1 MEKHRGE
8 TRRSAAKN
16 NEGFIARTSSFFYIN
31 LFFLCI
37 CTAVIIISA
46 YCYRATPIRS
56 EKTNLLITCALFCSL
71 TLSVLI
77 ELFIKSSG
85 YILKIDAKGIT
96 IMTGSI
102 FRIFKI
108 RKWYVSIPWEN
119 IYAVFSLNIKQ
130 PIGTTQFIMPVTNTY
145 LYIIPCKD
153 ASKSFKKKYCI
164 SFQLFPDE
172 IQIDLEHEIEKYKPE
187 YFKHISD
194 EEPYIFKFENE
205 RKDSNLEKKLN
216 SLKRQTYFF
225 NNPVIWMIIIVI
237 FIASRHAL
245 INYLERNNTYFYQK
259 SNPVYAVKFEKP
271 EGWKRQQDQNR
282 SDTTAGNYYIE
293 SAIYD
298 DILGRKSSSVSIC
311 SGYDYRSPI
320 DGQLIETVKNLKL
333 NEWGQREYKS
343 DDKSKPVDIYRYKVI
358 GESKKYLSKNITIKR
373 NDYLKLFNSKT
384 IDEDNSEDS
393 RKYLQLITYIYVT
406 CDSSE
411 FYISVETGSGK
422 LNFTELVEDSKDY
435 QKLLKWHND
444 ITSEFLDS
452 IVVKKGS
459 EF

>member
-1 MEKHRGE
+1 MEKHRGK
-8 TRRSAAKN
+8 TRRSDAKT
-16 NEGFIARTSSFFYIN
+16 NEGFIARTSSFFYID
-31 LFFLCI
+31 LFLLCI
-37 CTAVIIISA
+37 CTAVLIISA
-46 YCYRATPIRS
+46 YLYRATPVRS
-56 EKTNLLITCALFCSL
+56 ENTNLLITCALFCSL
-71 TLSVLI
+71 ALYLVI

-102 FRIFKI
+102 FKIFRI

-130 PIGTTQFIMPVTNTY
+130 PIGTAQFIMPVTYSY
-145 LYIIPCKD
+145 LYIIPRKD
-153 ASKSFKKKYCI
+153 ASKLFKKKYCI
-164 SFQLFPDE
+164 PFQLFPDE

-187 YFKHISD
+187 FFKHISD
-194 EEPYIFKFENE
+194 EDPYIFKFENE

-225 NNPVIWMIIIVI
+225 NSPVIWMIIIVI

-245 INYLERNNTYFYQK
+245 INYFERNNTYFYQK

-271 EGWKRQQDQNR
+271 EGWKRQQGQNR

-320 DGQLIETVKNLKL
+320 DGQLIETVENLKL

-358 GESKKYLSKNITIKR
+358 GESQKKLSKNITLKR
-373 NDYLKLFNSKT
+373 NDYLELFNSKT

-393 RKYLQLITYIYVT
+393 RKYLQLITYIYIT
-406 CDSSE
+406 CGSSE

-459 EF
+459 EL

>member
-1 MEKHRGE
+1 MEKHRGK
-8 TRRSAAKN
+8 TRRSDAKT
-16 NEGFIARTSSFFYIN
+16 NEGFIARTSSFFYID

-37 CTAVIIISA
+37 CTAVLIISA
-46 YCYRATPIRS
+46 YVYRATPIRS

-71 TLSVLI
+71 ALYLVI

-102 FRIFKI
+102 FKIFRI

-130 PIGTTQFIMPVTNTY
+130 PIGTAQFIMPVTNSY
-145 LYIIPCKD
+145 LYIIPRKD
-153 ASKSFKKKYCI
+153 ASKLFKKRYCI

-172 IQIDLEHEIEKYKPE
+172 IQRDLEHEIEKYKPE
-187 YFKHISD
+187 FFKHISD
-194 EEPYIFKFENE
+194 EDPYIFKFENE

-259 SNPVYAVKFEKP
+259 SNPVYAVKFVKP
-271 EGWKRQQDQNR
+271 EGWKRQQGQNR

-298 DILGRKSSSVSIC
+298 DILGKKNSSVSIC

-343 DDKSKPVDIYRYKVI
+343 DDKSKYVDIYRYKVI
-358 GESKKYLSKNITIKR
+358 GESKKYLSKNITLKR

-393 RKYLQLITYIYVT
+393 RKYLQLITYIYIT
-406 CDSSE
+406 CGSSE

-444 ITSEFLDS
+444 IIAKFLDS

-459 EF
+459 EL

>member
-1 MEKHRGE
+1 MEKHRGK
-8 TRRSAAKN
+8 TRRSDAKT
-16 NEGFIARTSSFFYIN
+16 NEGFIARTSSFFYID

-37 CTAVIIISA
+37 CTAVLIISA
-46 YCYRATPIRS
+46 YVYRATPIRS

-71 TLSVLI
+71 ALYLVI

-102 FRIFKI
+102 FKIFRI

-130 PIGTTQFIMPVTNTY
+130 PIGTAQFIMPVTYSY
-145 LYIIPCKD
+145 LYIIPRKD
-153 ASKSFKKKYCI
+153 ASKLFKKKYCI
-164 SFQLFPDE
+164 PFQLFPDE

-187 YFKHISD
+187 FFKHISD
-194 EEPYIFKFENE
+194 EDPYIFKFENE

-225 NNPVIWMIIIVI
+225 NSPVIWMIIIVI

-245 INYLERNNTYFYQK
+245 INYMERNNTYFYQK

-271 EGWKRQQDQNR
+271 EGWKRQQGQNR

-320 DGQLIETVKNLKL
+320 DGQLIETVENLKL

-358 GESKKYLSKNITIKR
+358 GESQKKLSKNITLKR
-373 NDYLKLFNSKT
+373 NDYLELFNSKT

-393 RKYLQLITYIYVT
+393 RKYLQLITYIYIT
-406 CDSSE
+406 CGSSE

-459 EF
+459 EL

>member
-1 MEKHRGE
+1 MEKQRGK
-8 TRRSAAKN
+8 TRISDAKN

-46 YCYRATPIRS
+46 YFYRATPIRS

-71 TLSVLI
+71 TLYVLI
-77 ELFIKSSG
+77 ESFIKSSG

-102 FRIFKI
+102 FKIFRI

-130 PIGTTQFIMPVTNTY
+130 PIGTAQFIMPVTNSY
-145 LYIIPCKD
+145 LYIIPRKD
-153 ASKSFKKKYCI
+153 ASKLFKKRYCI
-164 SFQLFPDE
+164 PFQLFPDE

-187 YFKHISD
+187 FFKHISD
-194 EEPYIFKFENE
+194 EDPYIFKFENE

-216 SLKRQTYFF
+216 SLKKTDLFF
-225 NNPVIWMIIIVI
+225 NSPVIWMIIIVI

-444 ITSEFLDS
+444 ITSKFLDS
-452 IVVKKGS
+452 IVVKK
-459 EF
+459 

>member
-1 MEKHRGE
+1 MEKHRGK
-8 TRRSAAKN
+8 TRRSDAKN

-37 CTAVIIISA
+37 CTAVLIISA
-46 YCYRATPIRS
+46 YFYRATPIRS

-71 TLSVLI
+71 TLYVLI
-77 ELFIKSSG
+77 ESFIKSSG

-102 FRIFKI
+102 FKIFRI

-130 PIGTTQFIMPVTNTY
+130 PIGTAQFIMPVTNSY

-153 ASKSFKKKYCI
+153 ASKLFKKKYCI
-164 SFQLFPDE
+164 PFQLFPDE

-187 YFKHISD
+187 FFKHISD
-194 EEPYIFKFENE
+194 EDPYIFKFENE

-237 FIASRHAL
+237 FIGSRHAL

-259 SNPVYAVKFEKP
+259 SNPVYAVKLEKP
-271 EGWKRQQDQNR
+271 EGWKRQQGQNR

-293 SAIYD
+293 SASYD

-320 DGQLIETVKNLKL
+320 DGELIETVKNLKL

-343 DDKSKPVDIYRYKVI
+343 DDKSKPVDTYRYKLI
-358 GESKKYLSKNITIKR
+358 GASQKKLSKNITLKR
-373 NDYLKLFNSKT
+373 NDYLKLFNSKI

-422 LNFTELVEDSKDY
+422 LNFTELVEDSKEY

-444 ITSEFLDS
+444 ITAEFLDS

-459 EF
+459 EL

>member
-1 MEKHRGE
+1 MEKHRGK
-8 TRRSAAKN
+8 TRRSDAKT
-16 NEGFIARTSSFFYIN
+16 NEGFIARTSSFFYID

-37 CTAVIIISA
+37 CTAVLIISA
-46 YCYRATPIRS
+46 YVYRATPIRS

-71 TLSVLI
+71 ALYLVI
-77 ELFIKSSG
+77 ELFIKSYG

-102 FRIFKI
+102 FKIFRI

-130 PIGTTQFIMPVTNTY
+130 PIGTAQFIMPVTYSY
-145 LYIIPCKD
+145 LYIIPRKD
-153 ASKSFKKKYCI
+153 ASKLFKKKYCI
-164 SFQLFPDE
+164 PFQLFPDE

-187 YFKHISD
+187 FFKHISD
-194 EEPYIFKFENE
+194 EDPYIFKFENE

-225 NNPVIWMIIIVI
+225 NSPVIWMIIIVI

-271 EGWKRQQDQNR
+271 EGWKRQQGQNR

-320 DGQLIETVKNLKL
+320 DGQLIETVENLKL

-358 GESKKYLSKNITIKR
+358 GESQKNSAKILLLKETTIS
-373 NDYLKLFNSKT
+373 NC
-384 IDEDNSEDS
+384 
-393 RKYLQLITYIYVT
+393 LI
-406 CDSSE
+406 
-411 FYISVETGSGK
+411 
-422 LNFTELVEDSKDY
+422 
-435 QKLLKWHND
+435 QKLSMKIIAKIHG
-444 ITSEFLDS
+444 S
-452 IVVKKGS
+452 IYNL
-459 EF
+459 

>member
-1 MEKHRGE
+1 MEKHRGK
-8 TRRSAAKN
+8 TRRSDAKN

-46 YCYRATPIRS
+46 YFYRATPIRS

-71 TLSVLI
+71 TLYVLI
-77 ELFIKSSG
+77 ESFIKSSG

-130 PIGTTQFIMPVTNTY
+130 PIGTAQFIMPVTNTY

-187 YFKHISD
+187 FFKHISD
-194 EEPYIFKFENE
+194 EDPYIFKFENE

-259 SNPVYAVKFEKP
+259 SNPVYAVKLEKP

-282 SDTTAGNYYIE
+282 SDTIRQ
-293 SAIYD
+293 S
-298 DILGRKSSSVSIC
+298 LSIF
-311 SGYDYRSPI
+311 I
-320 DGQLIETVKNLKL
+320 DTK
-333 NEWGQREYKS
+333 
-343 DDKSKPVDIYRYKVI
+343 
-358 GESKKYLSKNITIKR
+358 
-373 NDYLKLFNSKT
+373 
-384 IDEDNSEDS
+384 
-393 RKYLQLITYIYVT
+393 
-406 CDSSE
+406 
-411 FYISVETGSGK
+411 
-422 LNFTELVEDSKDY
+422 
-435 QKLLKWHND
+435 
-444 ITSEFLDS
+444 
-452 IVVKKGS
+452 
-459 EF
+459 

>member
-1 MEKHRGE
+1 MEKQRGK
-8 TRRSAAKN
+8 TRRTDAKN

-46 YCYRATPIRS
+46 YFYRATPIRS

-71 TLSVLI
+71 TLYVLI
-77 ELFIKSSG
+77 ESFIKSSG

-102 FRIFKI
+102 FKIFRI

-130 PIGTTQFIMPVTNTY
+130 PIGTAQFIMPVTNSY
-145 LYIIPCKD
+145 LYIIPRKD
-153 ASKSFKKKYCI
+153 ASKLFKKRYCI

-172 IQIDLEHEIEKYKPE
+172 IQRDLEHEIEKYKPE
-187 YFKHISD
+187 FFKHISD
-194 EEPYIFKFENE
+194 EDPYIFKFENE

-225 NNPVIWMIIIVI
+225 NNPVIWIIIIVI

-259 SNPVYAVKFEKP
+259 SNPVYAVKLEKP
-271 EGWKRQQDQNR
+271 EGWKRQQGQNR

-298 DILGRKSSSVSIC
+298 DILGKKNSSVSIC

-343 DDKSKPVDIYRYKVI
+343 DDKSKSVDIYRYKVI
-358 GESKKYLSKNITIKR
+358 GESQNKLSKNITLKR

-393 RKYLQLITYIYVT
+393 RKYLQLITYIYIT
-406 CDSSE
+406 CGSSE

-459 EF
+459 EL

>member
-1 MEKHRGE
+1 MEKHRGK
-8 TRRSAAKN
+8 TRRTDAKN

-37 CTAVIIISA
+37 CTAVLIISA

-56 EKTNLLITCALFCSL
+56 EKTNLLITCVLFCSL
-71 TLSVLI
+71 TLYVLI
-77 ELFIKSSG
+77 ESFIKSSG

-102 FRIFKI
+102 FKIFRI
-108 RKWYVSIPWEN
+108 RKWYVQIPWEN
-119 IYAVFSLNIKQ
+119 IYAVFGLNIKQ
-130 PIGTTQFIMPVTNTY
+130 PIGTAQFIMPVTNSY
-145 LYIIPCKD
+145 LYIIPRKD
-153 ASKSFKKKYCI
+153 ASKLFKKRYCI

-187 YFKHISD
+187 FFKHISD
-194 EEPYIFKFENE
+194 EDPYIFKFENE

-225 NNPVIWMIIIVI
+225 NNPVIWIIIIVI

-259 SNPVYAVKFEKP
+259 SNPVYAVKLEKP
-271 EGWKRQQDQNR
+271 EGWKRQQGQDR

-298 DILGRKSSSVSIC
+298 DILGRKNSSVSIC

-343 DDKSKPVDIYRYKVI
+343 DDKSKSVDIYRYKVI
-358 GESKKYLSKNITIKR
+358 GESQKKLSKNITLKR

-393 RKYLQLITYIYVT
+393 RKYLQLITYIYIT
-406 CDSSE
+406 CGSSE

-459 EF
+459 EL

>member
-1 MEKHRGE
+1 MEKHRGK
-8 TRRSAAKN
+8 TIRLDAKN
-16 NEGFIARTSSFFYIN
+16 NGGFIARTSSFFYIN

-37 CTAVIIISA
+37 CTAVLIISA

-56 EKTNLLITCALFCSL
+56 EKTIHVITCVLFCSL
-71 TLSVLI
+71 TLYMVI

-102 FRIFKI
+102 LKFFRI

-119 IYAVFSLNIKQ
+119 IYAVFSLNIKL
-130 PIGTTQFIMPVTNTY
+130 PIGTAQFIMPVTNSY
-145 LYIIPCKD
+145 LYIIPRKD

-164 SFQLFPDE
+164 PFQLFPEE

-187 YFKHISD
+187 FFKHISD
-194 EEPYIFKFENE
+194 EDPYIFKFENE

-225 NNPVIWMIIIVI
+225 NSPVIWMIIILI

-245 INYLERNNTYFYQK
+245 INYMERNNTYFYQK

-271 EGWKRQQDQNR
+271 EGWKRQQAQDR

-298 DILGRKSSSVSIC
+298 DILGRKNSSVSIC

-343 DDKSKPVDIYRYKVI
+343 DDKSKPVDTYRYKLI
-358 GESKKYLSKNITIKR
+358 GASQKKLSKNITIKR
-373 NDYLKLFNSKT
+373 NDYLELFNSKT

-422 LNFTELVEDSKDY
+422 WKFPEPFYDSKEY

-444 ITSEFLDS
+444 ITAEFLDS

-459 EF
+459 EL

>member
-1 MEKHRGE
+1 MEKHRGK
-8 TRRSAAKN
+8 TRRSDAKT
-16 NEGFIARTSSFFYIN
+16 NEGFIARTSSFFYID

-37 CTAVIIISA
+37 CTAVLIISA
-46 YCYRATPIRS
+46 YVYRATPIRS

-71 TLSVLI
+71 ALYLVI
-77 ELFIKSSG
+77 ELFIKSYG

-102 FRIFKI
+102 FKIFRI

-130 PIGTTQFIMPVTNTY
+130 PIGTAQFIMPVTYSY
-145 LYIIPCKD
+145 LYIIPRKD
-153 ASKSFKKKYCI
+153 ASKLFKKKYCI
-164 SFQLFPDE
+164 PFQLFPDE

-187 YFKHISD
+187 FFKHISD
-194 EEPYIFKFENE
+194 EDPYIFKFENE

-225 NNPVIWMIIIVI
+225 NSPVIWMIIIVI

-271 EGWKRQQDQNR
+271 EGWKRQQGQNR

-320 DGQLIETVKNLKL
+320 DGQLIETVENLKL

-358 GESKKYLSKNITIKR
+358 GESQKKLSKNITLKR
-373 NDYLKLFNSKT
+373 NDYLELFNSKT

-393 RKYLQLITYIYVT
+393 RKYLQLITYIYIT
-406 CDSSE
+406 CGSSE

-459 EF
+459 EL

>member
-1 MEKHRGE
+1 
-8 TRRSAAKN
+8 
-16 NEGFIARTSSFFYIN
+16 
-31 LFFLCI
+31 
-37 CTAVIIISA
+37 
-46 YCYRATPIRS
+46 
-56 EKTNLLITCALFCSL
+56 
-71 TLSVLI
+71 
-77 ELFIKSSG
+77 
-85 YILKIDAKGIT
+85 
-96 IMTGSI
+96 MTGSI
-102 FRIFKI
+102 FRIFRI

-130 PIGTTQFIMPVTNTY
+130 PIGTAQFIMPVTNTY

-187 YFKHISD
+187 FFKYISD
-194 EEPYIFKFENE
+194 EDPYIFKFENE

-216 SLKRQTYFF
+216 SFKRQTYFF

-271 EGWKRQQDQNR
+271 EGWKRQQGQDR

-298 DILGRKSSSVSIC
+298 DILGRKNSSVSIC

-320 DGQLIETVKNLKL
+320 DGELIETVENLKL

-358 GESKKYLSKNITIKR
+358 GESQKKLSKNITIKR

-393 RKYLQLITYIYVT
+393 RKYLQLITYIYIT
-406 CDSSE
+406 CGSSE

-422 LNFTELVEDSKDY
+422 WNFPEPFDDSKEY

-444 ITSEFLDS
+444 ITSKFLDS

-459 EF
+459 EL

>member
-1 MEKHRGE
+1 MQ
-8 TRRSAAKN
+8 
-16 NEGFIARTSSFFYIN
+16 SF
-31 LFFLCI
+31 
-37 CTAVIIISA
+37 
-46 YCYRATPIRS
+46 R
-56 EKTNLLITCALFCSL
+56 
-71 TLSVLI
+71 
-77 ELFIKSSG
+77 
-85 YILKIDAKGIT
+85 
-96 IMTGSI
+96 
-102 FRIFKI
+102 I
-108 RKWYVSIPWEN
+108 RKWYVSIPWED
-119 IYAVFSLNIKQ
+119 IYAVFGLNIKQ
-130 PIGTTQFIMPVTNTY
+130 PIGTAQFIMPVTNSY
-145 LYIIPCKD
+145 LYIIPRKD
-153 ASKSFKKKYCI
+153 ASKLFKKRYCI

-172 IQIDLEHEIEKYKPE
+172 IQRDLEHEIEKYKPE
-187 YFKHISD
+187 FFKHISD
-194 EEPYIFKFENE
+194 EDPYIFKFENE

-225 NNPVIWMIIIVI
+225 NNPVIWIIIIVI

-259 SNPVYAVKFEKP
+259 SNPVYAIKLEKP
-271 EGWKRQQDQNR
+271 EGWKRQQGQNR

-298 DILGRKSSSVSIC
+298 DILGKKNSSVSIC

-320 DGQLIETVKNLKL
+320 DGQLIETVENLKL

-343 DDKSKPVDIYRYKVI
+343 DDKAKPVDIYRYKVI
-358 GESKKYLSKNITIKR
+358 GESQKKLSKNITIKR

-393 RKYLQLITYIYVT
+393 RKYLQLITYIYIT
-406 CDSSE
+406 CGSSE

-444 ITSEFLDS
+444 IIAEFLDS

-459 EF
+459 EL

>member
-1 MEKHRGE
+1 MEKHRGK
-8 TRRSAAKN
+8 TRRSDAKT
-16 NEGFIARTSSFFYIN
+16 NEGFIARTSSFFYID

-37 CTAVIIISA
+37 CTAVLIISA
-46 YCYRATPIRS
+46 YFYRATPIRS

-71 TLSVLI
+71 ALYLVI

-102 FRIFKI
+102 FKIFRI
-108 RKWYVSIPWEN
+108 RKWYVSIPWED
-119 IYAVFSLNIKQ
+119 IYAVFGLNIKQ
-130 PIGTTQFIMPVTNTY
+130 PIGTAQFIMPVTNSY
-145 LYIIPCKD
+145 LYIIPRKD
-153 ASKSFKKKYCI
+153 ASKLFKKRYCI

-172 IQIDLEHEIEKYKPE
+172 IQRDLEHEIEKYKPE
-187 YFKHISD
+187 FFKHISD
-194 EEPYIFKFENE
+194 EDPYIFKFENE

-225 NNPVIWMIIIVI
+225 NNPVIWIIIIVI

-259 SNPVYAVKFEKP
+259 SNPVYAIKLEKP
-271 EGWKRQQDQNR
+271 EGWKRQQGQNR

-298 DILGRKSSSVSIC
+298 DILGKKNSSVSIC

-343 DDKSKPVDIYRYKVI
+343 DDKSKYVDIYRYKVI
-358 GESKKYLSKNITIKR
+358 GESKKYLSKNITLKR

-393 RKYLQLITYIYVT
+393 RKYLQLITYIYIT
-406 CDSSE
+406 CGSSE

-444 ITSEFLDS
+444 IIAKFLDS

-459 EF
+459 EL

>member
-1 MEKHRGE
+1 MEKHRGK
-8 TRRSAAKN
+8 TRRSDAKN

-37 CTAVIIISA
+37 CTAVLIISA

-71 TLSVLI
+71 TLYVLI
-77 ELFIKSSG
+77 ESFIKSSG
-85 YILKIDAKGIT
+85 YILKIDAKSIT

-102 FRIFKI
+102 FKIFRI

-130 PIGTTQFIMPVTNTY
+130 PIGTAQFIMPVTNSY
-145 LYIIPCKD
+145 LYIIPRKD
-153 ASKSFKKKYCI
+153 ASKLFKKRYCI
-164 SFQLFPDE
+164 PFQLFPDE

-187 YFKHISD
+187 FFKHISD
-194 EEPYIFKFENE
+194 EDPYIFKFENE

-216 SLKRQTYFF
+216 SLKKTDLFF
-225 NNPVIWMIIIVI
+225 NSPVIWMIIIVI

-271 EGWKRQQDQNR
+271 EGWKRQQGQNR

-298 DILGRKSSSVSIC
+298 DILGRKNSSVSIC

-320 DGQLIETVKNLKL
+320 DGELIETVENLKL

-411 FYISVETGSGK
+411 FYISVETGSRK

-444 ITSEFLDS
+444 ITSKFLDS

-459 EF
+459 EL

>member
-1 MEKHRGE
+1 MEKHRGK
-8 TRRSAAKN
+8 TRRSDAKN

-37 CTAVIIISA
+37 CTAVLIISA

-71 TLSVLI
+71 TLYVLI
-77 ELFIKSSG
+77 ESFIKSSG
-85 YILKIDAKGIT
+85 YILKIDAKSIT

-102 FRIFKI
+102 FKIFRI

-130 PIGTTQFIMPVTNTY
+130 PIGTAQFIMPVTNSY
-145 LYIIPCKD
+145 LYIIPRKD
-153 ASKSFKKKYCI
+153 ASKLFKKRYCI
-164 SFQLFPDE
+164 PFQLFPDE

-187 YFKHISD
+187 FFKHISD
-194 EEPYIFKFENE
+194 EDPYIFKFENE

-216 SLKRQTYFF
+216 SLKKTDLFF
-225 NNPVIWMIIIVI
+225 NSPVIWMIIIVI

-271 EGWKRQQDQNR
+271 EGWKRQQGQNR

-298 DILGRKSSSVSIC
+298 DILGRKNSSVSIC

-320 DGQLIETVKNLKL
+320 DGELIETVENLKL

-444 ITSEFLDS
+444 ITSKFLDS

-459 EF
+459 EL

>member
-1 MEKHRGE
+1 MEKHRGK
-8 TRRSAAKN
+8 TRRSDAKT
-16 NEGFIARTSSFFYIN
+16 NEGFIARTSSFFYID

-37 CTAVIIISA
+37 CTAVLIISA
-46 YCYRATPIRS
+46 YVYRATPIRS

-71 TLSVLI
+71 ALYLVI

-102 FRIFKI
+102 FKIFRI

-130 PIGTTQFIMPVTNTY
+130 PIGTAQFIMPVTYSY
-145 LYIIPCKD
+145 LYIIPRKD
-153 ASKSFKKKYCI
+153 ASKLFKKKYCI
-164 SFQLFPDE
+164 PFQLFPDE

-187 YFKHISD
+187 FFKHISD
-194 EEPYIFKFENE
+194 EDPYIFKFENE

-225 NNPVIWMIIIVI
+225 NSPVIWMIIIVI

-245 INYLERNNTYFYQK
+245 INYMERNNTYFYQK

-271 EGWKRQQDQNR
+271 EGWKRQQGQNR

-320 DGQLIETVKNLKL
+320 DGQLIETVENLKL

-358 GESKKYLSKNITIKR
+358 GASQKKLSKNITLKR
-373 NDYLKLFNSKT
+373 NDYLELFNSKT

-393 RKYLQLITYIYVT
+393 RKYLQLITYIYIT
-406 CDSSE
+406 CGSSE

-459 EF
+459 EL

>member
-1 MEKHRGE
+1 MEKHRGK
-8 TRRSAAKN
+8 TRRSDAKT
-16 NEGFIARTSSFFYIN
+16 NEGFIARTSSFFYID

-37 CTAVIIISA
+37 CTAVLIISA
-46 YCYRATPIRS
+46 YVYRATPIRS

-71 TLSVLI
+71 ALYLVI
-77 ELFIKSSG
+77 ELFIKSYG

-102 FRIFKI
+102 FKIFRI

-130 PIGTTQFIMPVTNTY
+130 PIGTAQFIMPVTYSY
-145 LYIIPCKD
+145 LYIIPRKD
-153 ASKSFKKKYCI
+153 ASKLFKKKYCI
-164 SFQLFPDE
+164 PFQLFPDE

-187 YFKHISD
+187 FFKHISD
-194 EEPYIFKFENE
+194 EDPYIFKFENE

-225 NNPVIWMIIIVI
+225 NSPVIWMIIIVI

-245 INYLERNNTYFYQK
+245 INYFERNNTYFYQK

-271 EGWKRQQDQNR
+271 EGWKRQQGQNR

-320 DGQLIETVKNLKL
+320 DGQLIETVENLKL

-358 GESKKYLSKNITIKR
+358 GESQKKLSKNITLKR
-373 NDYLKLFNSKT
+373 NDYLELFNSKT

-393 RKYLQLITYIYVT
+393 RKYLQLITYIYIT
-406 CDSSE
+406 CGSSE

-459 EF
+459 EL

>member
-1 MEKHRGE
+1 MRIDMEKHRGK
-8 TRRSAAKN
+8 TRRSDAKN

-46 YCYRATPIRS
+46 YFYRATPIRS

-71 TLSVLI
+71 TLYVLI
-77 ELFIKSSG
+77 ESFIKSSG

-130 PIGTTQFIMPVTNTY
+130 PIGTAQFIMPVTNTY

-172 IQIDLEHEIEKYKPE
+172 TQIDLEHEIEKYKPE

-282 SDTTAGNYYIE
+282 SDTTAGNY
-293 SAIYD
+293 
-298 DILGRKSSSVSIC
+298 
-311 SGYDYRSPI
+311 
-320 DGQLIETVKNLKL
+320 
-333 NEWGQREYKS
+333 
-343 DDKSKPVDIYRYKVI
+343 
-358 GESKKYLSKNITIKR
+358 
-373 NDYLKLFNSKT
+373 
-384 IDEDNSEDS
+384 
-393 RKYLQLITYIYVT
+393 
-406 CDSSE
+406 
-411 FYISVETGSGK
+411 
-422 LNFTELVEDSKDY
+422 
-435 QKLLKWHND
+435 
-444 ITSEFLDS
+444 
-452 IVVKKGS
+452 
-459 EF
+459 

>member
-1 MEKHRGE
+1 MEKHRGK
-8 TRRSAAKN
+8 TRISDAKN

-31 LFFLCI
+31 LFVLCI

-46 YCYRATPIRS
+46 YFYRATPIRS

-71 TLSVLI
+71 TLYVLI
-77 ELFIKSSG
+77 ESFIKSSG

-102 FRIFKI
+102 FKIFRI

-119 IYAVFSLNIKQ
+119 IYAVFGLNIKQ
-130 PIGTTQFIMPVTNTY
+130 PIGTAQFIMPVTNSY

-153 ASKSFKKKYCI
+153 ASKLFKKKYCI
-164 SFQLFPDE
+164 PFQLFPDE

-187 YFKHISD
+187 FFKHISD
-194 EEPYIFKFENE
+194 EDPYIFKFENE
-205 RKDSNLEKKLN
+205 RKDSNLEKNLN

-259 SNPVYAVKFEKP
+259 SNPVYAVKFVKP
-271 EGWKRQQDQNR
+271 EGWKRQQGQNR

-298 DILGRKSSSVSIC
+298 DILGKKNSSVSIC

-320 DGQLIETVKNLKL
+320 DGELIETVENLKL

-358 GESKKYLSKNITIKR
+358 GESQKNLAKILLLKETTIS
-373 NDYLKLFNSKT
+373 NC
-384 IDEDNSEDS
+384 
-393 RKYLQLITYIYVT
+393 LI
-406 CDSSE
+406 
-411 FYISVETGSGK
+411 
-422 LNFTELVEDSKDY
+422 
-435 QKLLKWHND
+435 QKLSMKIIAKIHG
-444 ITSEFLDS
+444 S
-452 IVVKKGS
+452 IYNL
-459 EF
+459 